1 MKKVVFSF
9 VSILSLSMLL
19 VGCSTKEKADNEKD
33 DTYTVTMVLAGSQQD
48 DEERIE
54 GKINEILEPALNA
67 KLDLIVLPFGS
78 AVQQRQ
84 LMLSGN
90 EKIDTFYI
98 GLNDAVNF
106 MNAGQ
111 IVDMSDLVKKH
122 GKNINEIF
130 EEEELSANTIND
142 FTLGVPAQIER
153 GDIPAVYLRKD
164 LVEKYKIDLT
174 KIKKPADLEEIYAT
188 VKAGEPEMDMLYS
201 SGTDNTPID
210 RLQRVDDIG
219 GGLGVLMDPVN
230 STKVENLFAS
240 DWYMETTKTIYEFY
254 QNGYINKD
262 AATNSEDWRTLL
274 KNGNLF
280 SVFYTYHPATPT
292 EFKTSTGYDFEIVK
306 FEENALKKSTAYGSV
321 MFSIAQNSEN
331 PEKTMQVLDYIYG
344 SASVMNLLNWGEEGT
359 DYVLTDKE
367 NGLINYPEG
376 KDIDTVGYSLNLGW
390 ELPNQFIAH
399 LWEGSDPNQ
408 WNNMKVFNDEAEVS
422 QALGFLFDRSGYET
436 TIAALDNV
444 TKQYQGTI
452 NSGTVDPEKYIPE
465 FLDALEKAGV
475 QEIIDAKQEQLDEWL
490 KTK

>member
-1 MKKVVFSF
+1 
-9 VSILSLSMLL
+9 
-19 VGCSTKEKADNEKD
+19 
-33 DTYTVTMVLAGSQQD
+33 
-48 DEERIE
+48 
-54 GKINEILEPALNA
+54 
-67 KLDLIVLPFGS
+67 
-78 AVQQRQ
+78 
-84 LMLSGN
+84 
-90 EKIDTFYI
+90 
-98 GLNDAVNF
+98 
-106 MNAGQ
+106 
-111 IVDMSDLVKKH
+111 
-122 GKNINEIF
+122 
-130 EEEELSANTIND
+130 
-142 FTLGVPAQIER
+142 
-153 GDIPAVYLRKD
+153 
-164 LVEKYKIDLT
+164 
-174 KIKKPADLEEIYAT
+174 
-188 VKAGEPEMDMLYS
+188 MLYS
-201 SGTDNTPID
+201 TSGDNTPIG

-240 DWYMETTKTIYEFY
+240 DWYMETAKTIYEFY

-274 KNGNLF
+274 KNGNIF

-306 FEENALKKSTAYGSV
+306 FEENALKKSTAYGNV

-344 SASVMNLLNWGEEGT
+344 SEDVMNLLNWGEEGT
-359 DYVLTDKE
+359 DYVFIDKD

-376 KDIDTVGYSLNLGW
+376 TDSDSVGYSLNLGW

-444 TKQYQGTI
+444 TKQYQGI
-452 NSGTVDPEKYIPE
+452 IDSGTVDPEKYIPE